1 MSGARYFLSIIDDF
15 SRRVWVYVI
24 KHKSDTFN
32 KFKEWKVLIE
42 NQTGRR
48 IKKLRSENGLEFCN
62 DSFNQFCKENG
73 IARHLTVPGTPQQ
86 NGLAER
92 MNRTLLVTPP
102 ISHLWHMFEEMVVVT
117 SSQCGSSSSKS
128 SNQAFTS
135 LLMAS
140 SREEMILSPGRLRV
154 PQSTAKKILRVA
166 RRNPEVIPRDA
177 CRVSR
182 QFPRVGASQAVMTAA
197 YLVNRWPSSA
207 IGMKCPMEKWS
218 SKVPGYE
225 HLRVFGSLCYAH
237 VNQGKLEPRAQK
249 CIMLGYPVGVKGY
262 RLLKLEGGG
271 SKVIVSRDV
280 VAFREAL
287 MYKDVIE
294 QKNQTCE
301 SFEGDSGV
309 HIEVEKATGEA
320 IESNERI
327 SQVTQVNVEQ
337 PEYNIAVNRPRRN
350 VIPPIRYKEGDDLS
364 AFVFNIAELDDL
376 NEPLNYYEA
385 INSVDKEKWVN
396 AMMEEMDSLHKTQTW
411 QLVDRPNNQ
420 KLVDCKWIY
429 KLKEG
434 IEGVVEPRY
443 KARLVAKGFTQ
454 REGID
459 YTEIFSPVVKHTSI
473 RVMLAI
479 TVVYDLELEQLDVK
493 TAFLHGVLD
502 EQIYMKQPLGF
513 VKEGEEN
520 KVCLLKK
527 SLYGLKQS
535 PRQWYRRFDE
545 CMIKSGFIRSNFD
558 SCVYTME
565 YVQGKFIYLLLYV
578 DEMLIACED
587 IEQIGHVKK
596 LLMCEFD
603 MKELGPAKKILGIE
617 IERDRVNRR
626 LYLTQ
631 KSYIRKVLLN
641 YSMENSKPVV
651 TPLAQHFKLSKEDCP
666 VKVTEVEDMKGVP
679 YSNAVGSLMYLMV
692 CTRPDIGYAVSVVSR
707 FLANPG
713 KMHWKAVKW
722 IMRYLN
728 GTKDL
733 GLIFGKTD
741 EVESMVM
748 GSMVSWK
755 ATLQHVVALSTTE
768 SEYIAL
774 TEAVKE
780 AIWLKGFVS
789 DLGFNKVDAVVLC
802 DSQGAVQLSKNQ
814 RFHERTKH
822 INVKLHFIREV
833 IESKE
838 VYVEQIDTTC
848 NAADMFTKSLSRNQ
862 FQSCLNK
869 LGIG

>member
-1 MSGARYFLSIIDDF
+1 
-15 SRRVWVYVI
+15 
-24 KHKSDTFN
+24 
-32 KFKEWKVLIE
+32 
-42 NQTGRR
+42 
-48 IKKLRSENGLEFCN
+48 
-62 DSFNQFCKENG
+62 
-73 IARHLTVPGTPQQ
+73 
-86 NGLAER
+86 
-92 MNRTLLVTPP
+92 MNRTLLNKVRCML
-102 ISHLWHMFEEMVVVT
+102 ISSGLGQTFWAE
-117 SSQCGSSSSKS
+117 
-128 SNQAFTS
+128 
-135 LLMAS
+135 
-140 SREEMILSPGRLRV
+140 
-154 PQSTAKKILRVA
+154 
-166 RRNPEVIPRDA
+166 
-177 CRVSR
+177 
-182 QFPRVGASQAVMTAA
+182 AVMTAA
-197 YLVNRWPSSA
+197 YLVNRSPSSA

-218 SKVPGYE
+218 NKIPDYE

-237 VNQGKLEPRAQK
+237 MNQGNLEPRAVK
-249 CIMLGYPVGVKGY
+249 CIVLGYPVGVKGY

-271 SKVIVSRDV
+271 HKVIVSRDV
-280 VAFREAL
+280 VAFKEDL
-287 MYKDVIE
+287 MYKDVCE
-294 QKNQTCE
+294 QQVKAGD

-309 HIEVEKATGEA
+309 QIEVEKDNS
-320 IESNERI
+320 ESSVSN
-327 SQVTQVNVEQ
+327 QEQ
-337 PEYNIAVNRPRRN
+337 DEYNIAMHRPRRN
-350 VIPPIRYKEGDDLS
+350 VVPPMRYRDNEDLS
-364 AFVFNIAELDDL
+364 AFVFNIAELEDL
-376 NEPLNYYEA
+376 SEPMTYFEA
-385 INSVDKEKWVN
+385 VNSVDKEKWID
-396 AMMEEMDSLHKTQTW
+396 AMRDEMDSLQKTQTW
-411 QLVDRPNNQ
+411 QLVDRPNDQ

-434 IEGVVEPRY
+434 IEEVVKPRY

-479 TVVYDLELEQLDVK
+479 TAVKDLELEQLDVK
-493 TAFLHGVLD
+493 TTFLHGVLD

-513 VKEGEEN
+513 VKKGEES

-545 CMIKSGFIRSNFD
+545 YMISNGFIRSNFD

-565 YVQGKFIYLLLYV
+565 YLQGKYIYLLLYV
-578 DEMLIACED
+578 DDMLIACED
-587 IEQIGHVKK
+587 GEQIGYVKR

-617 IERDRVNRR
+617 IERDRINRR

-641 YSMENSKPVV
+641 YSMESSKPVI

-666 VKVTEVEDMKGVP
+666 VTDAEVEEMKGVP

-713 KMHWKAVKW
+713 KMHWKTVKW

-728 GTKDL
+728 GTRDL

-741 EVESMVM
+741 EVDPMILGYVDSDFAKDLDKGRSITGYGFKVM
-748 GSMVSWK
+748 GSVVSWK

-768 SEYIAL
+768 SEYVAL

-789 DLGFNKVDAVVLC
+789 DLGFHNVDAVVLC

-838 VYVEQIDTTC
+838 VLVEQIDTTC
-848 NAADMFTKSLSRNQ
+848 NAADMFTKSLSGNQ
-862 FQSCLNK
+862 FQSCLTK